1 MVPPLGIVL
10 AANIDLYSA
19 LTAFEKYGILFVPTP
34 TVTQNLGLYSLI
46 GVSCLKHLAMG
57 LEPAT

>member
-1 MVPPLGIVL
+1 MVPPLGMVL

-19 LTAFEKYGILFVPTP
+19 LIAFKKYEIHFVLTP
-34 TVTQNLGLYSLI
+34 TVTQNLGLCSLI
-46 GVSCLKHLAMG
+46 GVTCLKHLAMG